1 MGKPTSALTTAI
13 SIRIPND
20 LLNAVA
26 EHALSNGLLNESGR
40 LDKRG
45 QPNLSAAMSNLLK
58 QALEQSKPMT
68 SLTAGEL
75 SNSVSSLQNQPLAI
89 ELTAI
94 VSDQLG
100 AIENRLVD
108 RVCDAVTQQLKQLLS
123 HDNTPSADIIDDSA
137 YPARSHREAEPKC
150 ESDPAQASPAKKEDT
165 RDRILHAVSRGFRT
179 RGYNGIG
186 VDALAKDAGVTSG
199 AFYGYFRSKEDAF
212 LAAVVDGIDEYRA
225 GIESLQANYGANWSV
240 ALADYYVGR
249 KHRQD
254 LACGC
259 ALPTLSPEVIR
270 SDQRVRSAYQ
280 AELIKLNAA
289 IAAGLATGTE
299 TEKRDTAWVILAVLA
314 GGVTLARAVWDELV
328 AEQIATAV
336 HQATVEIAAGNPE
349 NRSVSDRS

>member
-45 QPNLSAAMSNLLK
+45 QPNLSAAVSNLLK
-58 QALEQSKPMT
+58 QALEQSKPMI
-68 SLTAGEL
+68 SPTAGEL

-123 HDNTPSADIIDDSA
+123 HDNTPSADVIDDVH
-137 YPARSHREAEPKC
+137 PARSHGEAEPKC
-150 ESDPAQASPAKKEDT
+150 EPDPAQASPAKKEDT

-249 KHRQD
+249 KHRED

-328 AEQIATAV
+328 AEQIAAAV
-336 HQATVEIAAGNPE
+336 HRATVEIAAGHPE
-349 NRSVSDRS
+349 NRSVTDQS

>member
-13 SIRIPND
+13 SVRIPND
-20 LLNAVA
+20 LLDAVA

-45 QPNLSAAMSNLLK
+45 QPNLSAAVSNLLK
-58 QALEQSKPMT
+58 QALEQSKPVT
-68 SLTAGEL
+68 SPTAGEL
-75 SNSVSSLQNQPLAI
+75 SNSVSSLQNKPLEI
-89 ELTAI
+89 KLTAI

-100 AIENRLVD
+100 AIESRLVN
-108 RVCDAVTQQLKQLLS
+108 RVCDAVTQQLNQLLS
-123 HDNTPSADIIDDSA
+123 HQPSADVIDDV
-137 YPARSHREAEPKC
+137 YPARSHGESEPKC
-150 ESDPAQASPAKKEDT
+150 ESDPAQASLGKKEDT

-225 GIESLQANYGANWSV
+225 GIELLQANYGANWSV

-249 KHRQD
+249 KHRED

-314 GGVTLARAVWDELV
+314 GGVILARAVWDELV

-336 HQATVEIAAGNPE
+336 RQATVDIATGNPE